1 MLSSTGEAYLRAV
14 SIVCGSV
21 KREKDKE
28 TPVHH
33 QQNGS
38 CMPAS
43 SRGMCYVGGC
53 VTVPEGAMAG
63 RDVGSQEVNQDLF
76 LFALKIVRR
85 SKIDVDI
92 RTNE

>member
-1 MLSSTGEAYLRAV
+1 
-14 SIVCGSV
+14 
-21 KREKDKE
+21 
-28 TPVHH
+28 
-33 QQNGS
+33 
-38 CMPAS
+38 
-43 SRGMCYVGGC
+43 MCYVGGC